1 MIDGNSTEGPPR
13 GGTPSVWAL
22 KRCAKF
28 LRQFQADLRH
38 NRPREEALEDEEL
51 NGLEDHLHRVIA
63 FVPQFEPEYKLLVAF
78 GASLNFI
85 SFIGMADD
93 QRIAYRP
100 VPEVTCGRVANS
112 GGKIASLLEDL
123 AEAYGGTAVVEPLAR
138 SRATVS
144 TVRLGT
150 RKS

>member
-1 MIDGNSTEGPPR
+1 MVDDNSTEGLPQ
-13 GGTPSVWAL
+13 GGPPSVWAL

-28 LRQFQADLRH
+28 LRQFQSDLRDS
-38 NRPREEALEDEEL
+38 RPREEALEEEEL
-51 NGLEDHLHRVIA
+51 TGLEDHLHRVIA
-63 FVPQFEPEYKLLVAF
+63 FVPQPEPEYKVLVAF

-85 SFIGMADD
+85 SFIGIADD

-123 AEAYGGTAVVEPLAR
+123 AEAYGGTVAVEPLAR
-138 SRATVS
+138 SRPTVS
-144 TVRLGT
+144 TVRLRT
-150 RKS
+150 WKS